1 MSGNGEDRTVEAIY
15 EALDRQA
22 PDEALALAEQA
33 LASSEEEDPV
43 VRFLAGI
50 ALLEMD
56 QAEAA
61 VDQLRIAV
69 EQDPEDAEFRSNLS
83 LALFRTC
90 RFDEAGAEAEKAVAT
105 DPELPDA
112 HAMLSL
118 VLERRGKLKDADRAL
133 AVASRIDAE
142 RFPPVIRMTRAAF
155 EDEIGRAAAELPD
168 HFRAHLKDV
177 AVIVEDVPPEDVL
190 LEEDPPLDPEL
201 LGLFVGVALKDRTHA
216 GPGGDQPPRILLF
229 QRNLERYAT
238 DSEHLREEIA
248 VTLYHELGHYLGL
261 DEDEL
266 VQIDL
271 G

>member
-1 MSGNGEDRTVEAIY
+1 MSDDRTVEAIY

-22 PDEALALAEQA
+22 PEEALVLAEQA
-33 LASSEEEDPV
+33 LNSSEEEDPV

-56 QAEAA
+56 HAEEAIEQLEKA
-61 VDQLRIAV
+61 VA
-69 EQDPEDAEFRSNLS
+69 EDPEDAEFRANLA
-83 LALFRTC
+83 LALFRVC
-90 RFDEAGAEAEKAVAT
+90 RFTDAGKEAEKAVAA
-105 DPELPDA
+105 DPDLPDA
-112 HAMLSL
+112 HSVLSM
-118 VLERRGKLKDADRAL
+118 VLERSGRLVEADQALERA
-133 AVASRIDAE
+133 AKIDPE
-142 RFPPVIRMTRAAF
+142 RFPPVIRLSRSAF
-155 EDEIGRAAAELPD
+155 EEEVGLAAQELPE

-177 AVIVEDVPPEDVL
+177 AVIVEDVPPAEVL
-190 LEEDPPLDPEL
+190 FEEDPPLDPEL
-201 LGLFVGVALKDRTHA
+201 LGLFVGIALKDRSHL

-238 DSEHLREEIA
+238 DAEHLREEIA

>member
-1 MSGNGEDRTVEAIY
+1 MSGNGDDRTVEAIY

-22 PDEALALAEQA
+22 PEEALVLCEQA
-33 LASSEEEDPV
+33 LSSSEEEDPV

-56 QAEAA
+56 HAEE
-61 VDQLRIAV
+61 AV
-69 EQDPEDAEFRSNLS
+69 EQLQTAVAEDPEDAEFRSNLA
-83 LALFRTC
+83 LALFRAC
-90 RFDEAGAEAEKAVAT
+90 RFDEAGKEAEKAVAT

-112 HAMLSL
+112 HAVLSM
-118 VLERRGKLKDADRAL
+118 VLERRGKMKEADQAL
-133 AVASRIDAE
+133 ARAAKLDPE
-142 RFPPVIRMTRAAF
+142 RFPAVVRMDRAAF
-155 EDEIGRAAAELPD
+155 EEEIGRAAAELPEN
-168 HFRAHLKDV
+168 FRSHLKDI
-177 AVIVEDVPPEDVL
+177 AVLVEDVPPTDVL
-190 LEEDPPLDPEL
+190 LEETPPLDPEL

-216 GPGGDQPPRILLF
+216 GPGGEQPARILLF
-229 QRNLERYAT
+229 QRNLERYAP
-238 DSEHLREEIA
+238 DVDHLREEIA